1 MQSKGCVGGFF
12 LSYQQHKKWLSY
24 DLIYLAHSTIKI
36 FKISIYSPNMIL
48 IRQKTRGIVMH
59 SKDRDKN
66 GKEMSQ
72 QNYQSI
78 SLDIFGR
85 RLESN
90 A

>member
-1 MQSKGCVGGFF
+1 
-12 LSYQQHKKWLSY
+12 
-24 DLIYLAHSTIKI
+24 
-36 FKISIYSPNMIL
+36 MIL

>member
-1 MQSKGCVGGFF
+1 
-12 LSYQQHKKWLSY
+12 
-24 DLIYLAHSTIKI
+24 
-36 FKISIYSPNMIL
+36 
-48 IRQKTRGIVMH
+48 MH
-59 SKDRDKN
+59 SKKDRGKN